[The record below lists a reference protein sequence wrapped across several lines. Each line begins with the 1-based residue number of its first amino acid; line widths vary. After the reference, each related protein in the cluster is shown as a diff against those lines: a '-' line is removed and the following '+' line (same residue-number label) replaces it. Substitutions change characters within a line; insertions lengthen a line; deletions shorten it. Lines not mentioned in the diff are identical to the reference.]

1 MAGRINQSDKIRCSF
16 CNKTQDQVHKLIAGP
31 AGIFICDECIETCN
45 DILEEEMQDYEDND
59 SMDINLL
66 TPEEIKGFLDDYV
79 IGQDEAKKVLS
90 VAVYNHYKRILAEPD
105 LDVEL
110 LTVNPYSRPGT
121 ALTQVN
127 GIVIHYTANPG
138 ATAIANRNYFEN
150 LKDTHTTKASAH
162 FIVGLEGEIV
172 QCIPTAEIAYASNDR
187 NSDTLSIE
195 CCYEK
200 DDGSFNRE
208 TYESVIR
215 LTAWLCNKFG
225 LTSEQV
231 IRHYDVTGK
240 LCPLYYVEH
249 EDAWQQFKADV
260 DTAIQA
266 GENNTGTQNTGEN
279 G

>member
-1 MAGRINQSDKIRCSF
+1 MAVQKKVQKSTTKKKKRKNRKKRYDLSRVWMALGTLTVILLVIFGVAQHQ
-16 CNKTQDQVHKLIAGP
+16 KTQNAAQQMSG
-31 AGIFICDECIETCN
+31 
-45 DILEEEMQDYEDND
+45 
-59 SMDINLL
+59 
-66 TPEEIKGFLDDYV
+66 
-79 IGQDEAKKVLS
+79 LS
-90 VAVYNHYKRILAEPD
+90 AIDGSRPD

-195 CCYEK
+195 CCYERMT
-200 DDGSFNRE
+200 DP
-208 TYESVIR
+208 
-215 LTAWLCNKFG
+215 LTG
-225 LTSEQV
+225 RPMS
-231 IRHYDVTGK
+231 
-240 LCPLYYVEH
+240 P
-249 EDAWQQFKADV
+249 
-260 DTAIQA
+260 
-266 GENNTGTQNTGEN
+266 
-279 G
+279 

>member
-1 MAGRINQSDKIRCSF
+1 MAAQ
-16 CNKTQDQVHKLIAGP
+16 
-31 AGIFICDECIETCN
+31 
-45 DILEEEMQDYEDND
+45 
-59 SMDINLL
+59 
-66 TPEEIKGFLDDYV
+66 
-79 IGQDEAKKVLS
+79 KKVQKSTTKKKKRKNRKKRYDLS
-90 VAVYNHYKRILAEPD
+90 RVWMALGMLALVLLVILGVTQHQKKRDAAQQTTALSEIDASRPD

-195 CCYEK
+195 CCYENE
-200 DDGSFNRE
+200 DGSFNQA
-208 TYESVIR
+208 TYDSVIR

-260 DTAIQA
+260 DTVIQA
-266 GENNTGTQNTGEN
+266 EKNSQ
-279 G
+279 

>member
-1 MAGRINQSDKIRCSF
+1 MAVQ
-16 CNKTQDQVHKLIAGP
+16 
-31 AGIFICDECIETCN
+31 
-45 DILEEEMQDYEDND
+45 
-59 SMDINLL
+59 
-66 TPEEIKGFLDDYV
+66 
-79 IGQDEAKKVLS
+79 KKVQKSTTKKKKRKNRKKRYDLS
-90 VAVYNHYKRILAEPD
+90 RVWMALGTLTVILLVIFGVAQQMSGLSAIDGSRPD